1 MIFHALKLDG
11 AYRIEPELVVDE
23 RGAFARRFCADEF
36 HAHGLEQDLLQRSI
50 SINLRAGTIRG
61 MHFQVA
67 PHLEAKIVRCTRG
80 AIFDVMV
87 DLRNGSSTYGQWHG
101 EELTAENHLM
111 FYIPKGF
118 AHGFQS
124 LIDNTEVD
132 YEITPAYVLGAGAGF
147 RFDDPVLA
155 IDWPIADS
163 IISERDQELPS
174 SFTGIRL

>member
-1 MIFHALKLDG
+1 
-11 AYRIEPELVVDE
+11 
-23 RGAFARRFCADEF
+23 
-36 HAHGLEQDLLQRSI
+36 
-50 SINLRAGTIRG
+50 
-61 MHFQVA
+61 
-67 PHLEAKIVRCTRG
+67 
-80 AIFDVMV
+80 
-87 DLRNGSSTYGQWHG
+87 
-101 EELTAENHLM
+101 M